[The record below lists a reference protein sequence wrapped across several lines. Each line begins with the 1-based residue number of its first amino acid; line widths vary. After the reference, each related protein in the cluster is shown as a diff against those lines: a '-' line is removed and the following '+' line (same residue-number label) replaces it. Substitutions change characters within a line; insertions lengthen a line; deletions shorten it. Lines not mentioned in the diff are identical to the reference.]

1 MQSLR
6 VKKFYFI
13 NIYLHSNNS
22 TYHKINKFVK
32 KKDKLRKI
40 LLILFISIN
49 AVFAQNVNCFDV
61 ARKGNLSDI
70 KALFEKDKS
79 IIDAIDDKGSSML
92 ILACYRGNDEVVSF
106 LLDNNV
112 DVNFVSKNGTALM
125 ACVVKS
131 EFEFIDKLLLKGA
144 KIDVT
149 DQNGITAL
157 MLAVQFNNPEMVKK
171 LLNAK
176 ANKELKCN
184 QNKTA
189 FEYAVEFNYEEIINL
204 LK

>member
-1 MQSLR
+1 M
-6 VKKFYFI
+6 
-13 NIYLHSNNS
+13 
-22 TYHKINKFVK
+22 
-32 KKDKLRKI
+32 RKI

-70 KALFEKDKS
+70 KSLFEKDKS
-79 IIDAIDDKGSSML
+79 IVNAIDDKGSSML
-92 ILACYRGNDEVVSF
+92 ILACYRGNDEVANF
-106 LLDNNV
+106 LIDNKAE
-112 DVNFVSKNGTALM
+112 VNYVSKNGTALM
-125 ACVVKS
+125 ACVVKG
-131 EFEFIDKLLLKGA
+131 EFELVDKLLLNGA
-144 KIDVT
+144 NIDLK
-149 DQNGITAL
+149 DQNGMTAL

-171 LLNAK
+171 LVEEK

-189 FEYAVEFNYEEIINL
+189 FEYAVEFNYEKIINL